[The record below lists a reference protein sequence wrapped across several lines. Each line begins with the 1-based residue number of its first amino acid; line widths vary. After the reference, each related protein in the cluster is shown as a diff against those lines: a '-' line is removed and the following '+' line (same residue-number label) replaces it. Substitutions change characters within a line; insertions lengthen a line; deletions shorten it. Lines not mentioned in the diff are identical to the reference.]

1 MFEFLLLQL
10 FALRSVTVAVG
21 IATNLLS
28 AGMYTTTTIPWV
40 LFEIELK
47 AFS

>member
-1 MFEFLLLQL
+1 MFEFLLLQR

-28 AGMYTTTTIPWV
+28 AGKYTTTTIPWV
-40 LFEIELK
+40 LFGIELK